1 MRCHCPLFLIM
12 CILYFLDLVFA
23 MSALFESLEQA
34 TLLLWSTLSTNFVDR
49 VDHNNNYI
57 CTNWLYF
64 FVYAVVSFS
73 PLLLKLVLFPFAFGF
88 DIILLFNKR
97 ETKKNKIKPRLKCT
111 ILLFAYF
118 FLTFRMC

>member
-1 MRCHCPLFLIM
+1 MLSGITYFVVACLRLQESKVRRLLMRCYCPLFLIM
-12 CILYFLDLVFA
+12 CILFFLDLVFA

-34 TLLLWSTLSTNFVDR
+34 TFVDR

-73 PLLLKLVLFPFAFGF
+73 PLLLKLVLFSFAFGF

-97 ETKKNKIKPRLKCT
+97 ETKKNKI
-111 ILLFAYF
+111 
-118 FLTFRMC
+118 

>member
-1 MRCHCPLFLIM
+1 MHCHCPIFPIM
-12 CILYFLDLVFA
+12 CILFFLDLVFA

-34 TLLLWSTLSTNFVDR
+34 TFVDR

-88 DIILLFNKR
+88 DIILLF
-97 ETKKNKIKPRLKCT
+97 TKEKQRKIKFKPRLKCT